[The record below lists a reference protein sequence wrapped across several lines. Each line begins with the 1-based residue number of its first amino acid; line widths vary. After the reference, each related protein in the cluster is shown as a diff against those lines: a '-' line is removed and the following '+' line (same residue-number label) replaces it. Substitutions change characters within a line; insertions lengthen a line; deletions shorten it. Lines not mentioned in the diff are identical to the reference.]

1 VHLSDAYERT
11 VSGNES
17 DPESGGLRILKI
29 SWEVVGKAKIGYPHR
44 TYLFA
49 HEPG

>member
-29 SWEVVGKAKIGYPHR
+29 SWEVVGNKSDHHFVLK
-44 TYLFA
+44 
-49 HEPG
+49 